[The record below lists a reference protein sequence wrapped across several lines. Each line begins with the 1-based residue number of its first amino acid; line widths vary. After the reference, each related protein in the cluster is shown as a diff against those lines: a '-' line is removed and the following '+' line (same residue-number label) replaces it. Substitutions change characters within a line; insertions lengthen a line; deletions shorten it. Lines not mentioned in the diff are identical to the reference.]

1 LSAKGSPVSL
11 RVSVV
16 IATHE
21 RPRLLLR
28 CVRALLHQNLPAHA
42 YEIVIVD
49 DGSGELAHTATLR
62 ALASLGASRR
72 RPGVR
77 YLHQSRNRGPAS
89 ARNVGWRTARAPV
102 IAFTDDDTL
111 PHPDWL
117 REGLRAVGNGADAIA
132 GRIDVPLPEAP
143 TDYERDAA
151 GLAHAEF
158 ATANCF
164 VRRAALEAIG
174 GFDERFRSAWR
185 EDTDLEFSLRA
196 HGAVVARSPDAC
208 VVHPVRPAGFGVSLR
223 QQRKVVFDA
232 LLYKK
237 FPDWYRAYIRPRP
250 PLAYYAMVV
259 GGLAGLVGAALG
271 LLIPAVIGIG
281 AWLLLSV
288 RFATQRLA
296 GTSRAP
302 GHVLEMLWTSLWIP
316 WLSVYWRVRGALRYR
331 VWFV

>member
-1 LSAKGSPVSL
+1 MSL

-21 RPRLLLR
+21 RPQLLLR
-28 CVRALLHQNLPAHA
+28 CVRALLHQNLPAHD

-49 DGSGELAHTATLR
+49 DGSGEVARTATLR
-62 ALASLGASRR
+62 ALTSLGGSRG
-72 RPGVR
+72 RPSVR
-77 YLHQSRNRGPAS
+77 YLHQARNRGPAA
-89 ARNVGWRTARAPV
+89 ARNVGWRTARAPI

-117 REGLRAVGNGADAIA
+117 REGLRAVSSGADAVA
-132 GRIDVPLPEAP
+132 GRIEVPLPDAP

-164 VRRAALEAIG
+164 VRRDALEAVG

-196 HGAVVARSPDAC
+196 HGAVLGRSLEAC

-223 QQRKVVFDA
+223 QQRKVMFDA

-237 FPDWYRAYIRPRP
+237 FPGWYRAYIRPRP
-250 PLAYYAMVV
+250 PLAYYAMVA
-259 GGLAGLVGAALG
+259 GGLSGLIGAALG
-271 LLIPAVIGIG
+271 
-281 AWLLLSV
+281 WLLLAV
-288 RFATQRLA
+288 AGLGTWLVLAARFALQRLA

-302 GHVLEMLWTSLWIP
+302 RHVAEMLWTSLWIP

>member
-1 LSAKGSPVSL
+1 MTRRRLAAGP

-28 CVRALLHQNLPAHA
+28 CVSALQRQNLPASD

-49 DGSGELAHTATLR
+49 DGSSEAARRTTLR
-62 ALASLGASRR
+62 HLTALSRA
-72 RPGVR
+72 PGQATVR
-77 YLHQSRNRGPAS
+77 YLHQADNRGPAT
-89 ARNVGWRTARAPV
+89 ARNVGWRAAEAAI

-117 REGLRAVGNGADAIA
+117 REGLRAVAAGADAVA
-132 GRIDVPLPEAP
+132 GRIEVPLPPQP

-151 GLAHAEF
+151 GLAGADF

-164 VRRAALEAIG
+164 VRKSALEAIG
-174 GFDERFRSAWR
+174 GFDERFRAAWR

-196 HGAVVARSPDAC
+196 HGAIVGSAADAR
-208 VVHPVRPAGFGVSLR
+208 VLHPVRPAGFGVSLR
-223 QQRKVVFDA
+223 QQRKVMFDA

-237 FPDWYRAYIRPRP
+237 FPEWYRAYVRPRP
-250 PLAYYAMVV
+250 PLAYYAMVACGILGAV
-259 GGLAGLVGAALG
+259 AAILGHAVAAVLAL
-271 LLIPAVIGIG
+271 G
-281 AWLLLSV
+281 AWLLLAA
-288 RFATQRLA
+288 RFAARRLA
-296 GTSRAP
+296 HTSHAP
-302 GHVLEMLWTSLWIP
+302 RHVAEMLWTSLWIP
-316 WLSVYWRVRGALRYR
+316 WLSVYWRLRGALHYR